1 MVNSRLGRFSAT
13 PATSTR
19 KELQSQGRAF
29 SRSYGSILPSSLTRV
44 LSLTL
49 VCSTCPPVSV
59 CGTGDL
65 GSLLRGFSWPHGL
78 NHYSALHGF
87 AITPQS
93 HAPDFP
99 RAVLDLHAWHRDF
112 HHPAGLSFG
121 VTPSLSQVG
130 TGILT
135 CCPSP
140 TTFVLGL
147 GPTNPTWI
155 VLPLEPLG
163 IR

>member
-1 MVNSRLGRFSAT
+1 MVNSRQGRFSAT
-13 PATSTR
+13 PMPSTS
-19 KELQSQGRAF
+19 EWLQARGRAF
-29 SRSYGSILPSSLTRV
+29 SRSYGSILPSSLTMV

-59 CGTGDL
+59 CGTGDF
-65 GSLLRGFSWPHGL
+65 SSSLRGFSWPHGL
-78 NHYSALHGF
+78 NHWPALRGF
-87 AITPQS
+87 AITPRS
-93 HAPDFP
+93 RPPDFP
-99 RAVLDLHAWHRDF
+99 GSFLDLHAWHRDI
-112 HHPAGLSFG
+112 HHPADLSFG
-121 VTPSLSQVG
+121 VSPSLQDVG

-140 TTFVLGL
+140 TAFALGL

-163 IR
+163 FR

>member
-13 PATSTR
+13 PKPFTS
-19 KELQSQGRAF
+19 KWLQVWRRAF

-44 LSLTL
+44 LSIAL
-49 VCSTCPPVSV
+49 VYSTCPPVSV
-59 CGTGDL
+59 CGTGDYT
-65 GSLLRGFSWPHGL
+65 STFRGFSWPHGI
-78 NHYSALHGF
+78 NHITALHGLT
-87 AITPQS
+87 ITPQPN
-93 HAPDFP
+93 HPDLP
-99 RAVLDLHAWHRDF
+99 GRINGLHAWNRDF
-112 HHPAGLSFG
+112 HHPAGLPFG
-121 VTPSLSQVG
+121 VTPSLHVPG

-147 GPTNPTWI
+147 GPTNPTWND
-155 VLPLEPLG
+155 LPSETLG

>member
-1 MVNSRLGRFSAT
+1 MVNSRQGHFSAT
-13 PATSTR
+13 PMPLAR
-19 KELQSQGRAF
+19 EAPQAQGRAF

-65 GSLLRGFSWPHGL
+65 SSSLRGFSWLLGL
-78 NHYSALHGF
+78 NHLSALRGF
-87 AITPQS
+87 AITPS
-93 HAPDFP
+93 PRVADFP
-99 RAVLDLHAWHRDF
+99 ATVIGHTLGTWHLH
-112 HHPAGLSFG
+112 PQAGLSFS
-121 VTPSLSQVG
+121 VTPSLPEIG

-140 TTFVLGL
+140 TAFALGL
-147 GPTNPTWI
+147 GPTNPTRI
-155 VLPLEPLG
+155 VLPLETSG
-163 IR
+163 FR